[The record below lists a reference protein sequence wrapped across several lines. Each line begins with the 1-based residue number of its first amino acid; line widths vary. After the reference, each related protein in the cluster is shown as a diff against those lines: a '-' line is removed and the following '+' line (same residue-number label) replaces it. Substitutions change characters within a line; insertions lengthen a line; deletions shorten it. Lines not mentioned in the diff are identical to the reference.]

1 MRGQKSTVSTP
12 SLSTTPGRKKY
23 FGCVFD
29 AVLRINNENTPT
41 GLTVGMDMVVEGYKD
56 WEQEP
61 CALWGI
67 RHCAKLMD
75 TWLMEKFD
83 GSA

>member
-1 MRGQKSTVSTP
+1 MKHNFVYENALKERWHEREWEAKRALFQHHP
-12 SLSTTPGRKKY
+12 WKKY

-67 RHCAKLMD
+67 
-75 TWLMEKFD
+75 
-83 GSA
+83 

>member
-1 MRGQKSTVSTP
+1 MRGQRTTVSTP

-41 GLTVGMDMVVEGYKD
+41 RLTVGMDMVVEGYKD

-67 RHCAKLMD
+67 
-75 TWLMEKFD
+75 
-83 GSA
+83 